1 MAYHRHCSP
10 SRNESN
16 HKDLIVAQLRDEIRE
31 LQMRDSEYH
40 DALARLRELEIK
52 METLQEEK
60 LLLER
65 KRVEN
70 EEETGMT
77 IKDLKNEYERA
88 KNSTYDRENELAHL
102 QNEKKKVEDELDSKR
117 ISTSKYLKEIEE
129 VKYKNNRN
137 FINLSDLKKNCKRK
151 EEENSHLQQR
161 IDGINTDLAGLNN
174 ENNNCEKD

>member
-1 MAYHRHCSP
+1 
-10 SRNESN
+10 
-16 HKDLIVAQLRDEIRE
+16 
-31 LQMRDSEYH
+31 
-40 DALARLRELEIK
+40 
-52 METLQEEK
+52 
-60 LLLER
+60 LLER

-137 FINLSDLKKNCKRK
+137 FI
-151 EEENSHLQQR
+151 
-161 IDGINTDLAGLNN
+161 I
-174 ENNNCEKD
+174 